1 MIIMIIIIQ
10 HDHYYHHDH
19 HDYDFNDDNDT
30 LDRIRYTM
38 VKNQV
43 LNMTNDDFDQVMDFN
58 WANAAE
64 PDFLKASFQVMFKN
78 TKRIFKMLK
87 C

>member
-1 MIIMIIIIQ
+1 
-10 HDHYYHHDH
+10 
-19 HDYDFNDDNDT
+19 
-30 LDRIRYTM
+30 M

-43 LNMTNDDFDQVMDFN
+43 LNMTNDEFDQVMDFN

-64 PDFLKASFQVMFKN
+64 PDFLKASFQEIMIKN
-78 TKRIFKMLK
+78 TKCILKMLK